1 MNNFKEYTKEL
12 IETLNWVSENLQEP
26 VNQLAEKITKTL
38 KAGGK
43 VILMGNGGSAGDA
56 QHIAAELVG
65 RYKKERKAYPA
76 IALNTNTS
84 TITAVGNDYG
94 YEHIFS
100 RQVEA
105 FANKGDIAIGI
116 STSGNSKNVYLALEK
131 AKQMGCLAVGL
142 LGKDGGT
149 IKNITDLN
157 LIVKTNNTPRVQE
170 CHILIGHS
178 VCEIVEENL

>member
-65 RYKKERKAYPA
+65 RYKKERKA
-76 IALNTNTS
+76 
-84 TITAVGNDYG
+84 
-94 YEHIFS
+94 
-100 RQVEA
+100 
-105 FANKGDIAIGI
+105 
-116 STSGNSKNVYLALEK
+116 
-131 AKQMGCLAVGL
+131 
-142 LGKDGGT
+142 
-149 IKNITDLN
+149 
-157 LIVKTNNTPRVQE
+157 
-170 CHILIGHS
+170 
-178 VCEIVEENL
+178 